1 MVMKSEID
9 NLQDGRENI
18 ILVPGTKAAVLFNKV
33 LQKDMVL
40 NADIEKVKAELD
52 LHDKKR
58 LEFVGL
64 INALTGAKQ
73 VTQDLLN
80 GYIIDVSQESIDR
93 KISKV
98 SKKE

>member
-1 MVMKSEID
+1 MVMKHEID
-9 NLQDGRENI
+9 NTEREEI
-18 ILVPGTKAAVLFNKV
+18 VLVPGTKAAVLFNKL
-33 LQKDMVL
+33 LQKDTVL
-40 NADIEKVKAELD
+40 NADLEKVKAELD

-58 LEFVGL
+58 LENVGL